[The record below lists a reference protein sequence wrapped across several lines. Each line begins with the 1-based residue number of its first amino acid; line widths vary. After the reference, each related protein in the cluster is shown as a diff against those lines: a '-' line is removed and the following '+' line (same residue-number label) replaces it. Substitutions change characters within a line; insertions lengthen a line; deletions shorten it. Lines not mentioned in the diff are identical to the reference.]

1 LAKFLPDAAFSH
13 NSADDL
19 QLLPLR
25 FERLDPDRYLVANM
39 VGDGLLLSGDE
50 LNRVTSLDLAAG
62 DGLYERAFSKLLIS
76 RKGQRSQ
83 LQLLA
88 LRLRS
93 RMAFLREATA
103 LHLFVVTLR
112 CEHSCP
118 YCQVSRRSAD
128 RERYDMS
135 EETAMRALDVALSAP
150 PQAIKI
156 EFQGGEP
163 LLNFDLIRTIVEEA
177 ERRNKPLG
185 KTIEFVITT
194 NLALLTDDVLAFC
207 RDHSVLISTS
217 LDGPA
222 DLHNRNRPR
231 PGGNSHALAVAGIQ
245 RVREAL
251 GRDSLGALMTTT
263 EASLDRVE
271 DIVDEYVRLSLDGI
285 FLRPLSP
292 YGFAIKTKQFEKYD
306 ANRWLEFYQRGLR
319 YIIDIN
325 KRGSYF
331 PEFYAALLLKR
342 MLTDRPM
349 GYVDLRSPAGIGLG
363 ALVYNYDGKVF
374 ASDEGRML
382 AEMGDRTFELGDLA
396 TDTYRSLIMSDK
408 LIGLV
413 SGSLT
418 QCAPQCSTCAYE
430 PHCGA
435 DPVYHHATQA
445 DSLGIKPLSGFCT
458 RQKGIMRLLFEM
470 LEDSPEDAAVL
481 RRWAAA

>member
-1 LAKFLPDAAFSH
+1 MARFLPEAEFAPDSTK
-13 NSADDL
+13 DL

-25 FERLDPDRYLVANM
+25 FERLNDDQFLVANL
-39 VGDGLLLSGDE
+39 VGDALLLSADE
-50 LNRVTSLDLAAG
+50 LDRITSLRAAPG
-62 DGLYERAFSKLLIS
+62 DGLYERAFSKLLIA
-76 RKGQRSQ
+76 RKGQQSQ

-93 RMAFLREATA
+93 RMAFLRHATP

-118 YCQVSRRSAD
+118 YCQVSRRSID
-128 RERYDMS
+128 RDRYDMS
-135 EETAMRALDVALSAP
+135 EDTAMRGLRVAFSAP
-150 PQAIKI
+150 PRSIKI

-163 LLNFDLIRTIVEEA
+163 LLNFDLIKEIVVEA
-177 ERRNKPLG
+177 EQRSVAAG
-185 KTIEFVITT
+185 KTITFVITT
-194 NLALLTDDVLAFC
+194 NLALMTDDVLAFC

-231 PGGNSHALAVAGIQ
+231 PGGNSHALTEAGIRRTQ
-245 RVREAL
+245 EVL
-251 GRDSLGALMTTT
+251 GRDRIGALMTTT
-263 EASLDRVE
+263 EASLERVE
-271 DIVDEYVRLSLDGI
+271 EIVDEYIRLGLDGI

-292 YGFAIKTKQFEKYD
+292 YGFAIKTKQFGKYD
-306 ANRWLEFYQRGLR
+306 ANRWLAFYERGLR
-319 YIIDIN
+319 YIIDLN
-325 KRGSYF
+325 KRGIHF
-331 PEFYAALLLKR
+331 PEFYATLLLKR
-342 MLTDRPM
+342 MLTDRPI

-396 TDTYRSLIMSDK
+396 TDDYRSLVISEKLVD
-408 LIGLV
+408 LIG
-413 SGSLT
+413 SSLT

-435 DPVYHHATQA
+435 DPVYHHATQSDA
-445 DSLGIKPLSGFCT
+445 IGIKPLSEFCG
-458 RQKGIMRLLFEM
+458 RHKGIFRLLFE
-470 LEDSPEDAAVL
+470 LLDDSPEDAAVL
-481 RRWAAA
+481 RRWASA

>member
-1 LAKFLPDAAFSH
+1 MAKFLAEAAFAPG
-13 NSADDL
+13 SAEGL

-25 FERLDPDRYLVANM
+25 FERLGADRYLVANL
-39 VGDGLLLSGDE
+39 VGDGLLLSADE
-50 LNRVTSLDLAAG
+50 LNRVTSLNVVAG
-62 DGLYERAFSKLLIS
+62 DGLYERAFAKLLIA

-93 RMAFLREATA
+93 RMAFLRTATP

-128 RERYDMS
+128 RDRYDMN
-135 EETAMRALDVALSAP
+135 EDTAMRALAIALSAP
-150 PQAIKI
+150 TPATKI

-163 LLNFDLIRTIVEEA
+163 LLNFTLIRTIVEEG
-177 ERRNKPLG
+177 ERRSQVIG
-185 KTIEFVITT
+185 KKIEFVIAT
-194 NLALLTDDVLAFC
+194 NLALLTDDILSFC
-207 RDHSVLISTS
+207 RDHGILISTS

-231 PGGNSHALAVAGIQ
+231 PGNNSHALAVAGIERAREFLGKD
-245 RVREAL
+245 RV
-251 GRDSLGALMTTT
+251 GALMTTT

-271 DIVDEYVRLSLDGI
+271 DIVDEYVGLGLDGI

-306 ANRWLEFYQRGLR
+306 ATRWLAFYERGLR
-319 YIIDIN
+319 YIIDLN
-325 KRGSYF
+325 KRGIHF

-342 MLTDRPM
+342 MLTDRPI

-396 TDTYRSLIMSDK
+396 EDDYRSLVLSDK

-413 SGSLT
+413 SASLT
-418 QCAPQCSTCAYE
+418 QCAPQCATCAYE

-435 DPVYHHATQA
+435 DPVYHHATQG
-445 DSLGIKPLSGFCT
+445 DPVGIKSLSGFCT
-458 RQKGIMRLLFEM
+458 RQKGVMRLLFEL
-470 LEDSPEDAAVL
+470 LEGSPEDAAVL
-481 RRWAAA
+481 RRWAA